1 MYNFIHVP
9 KAAGDSFNELIEGR
23 RGQIAYAG
31 HIRVTDIKT
40 VAIVRNP
47 YDRLVS
53 AYFYLIK
60 GGGQNQMDLS
70 FCEILKKY
78 VDFRDFVLNIAD
90 DKLIDQILHSKPMY
104 YFLCNDDNEIVVD
117 VIFKIE
123 DVGAIDDFLAGL
135 GIEKKL
141 SETTRNTS
149 VHNHYSAYLD
159 SEVVAEINQIYDLDF
174 KLFNYEKIIP

>member
-1 MYNFIHVP
+1 VYNFIHVP

-78 VDFRDFVLNIAD
+78 VDFRDFA
-90 DKLIDQILHSKPMY
+90 
-104 YFLCNDDNEIVVD
+104 
-117 VIFKIE
+117 
-123 DVGAIDDFLAGL
+123 
-135 GIEKKL
+135 
-141 SETTRNTS
+141 
-149 VHNHYSAYLD
+149 
-159 SEVVAEINQIYDLDF
+159 
-174 KLFNYEKIIP
+174 